1 MATIKDVSVNNY
13 CDAVSNEL
21 AAMKAKINELREDV
35 KRVYGAGNELTLTHE
50 RHLCELEDFIDWKLQ
65 ILMKVCPMDW
75 KGLDKDIET
84 TVSVEPVEKMPEA
97 DFSGGY
103 IGG

>member
-1 MATIKDVSVNNY
+1 MATIKGVKVNDY

-21 AAMKAKINELREDV
+21 AAMKMKINDLREDV
-35 KRVYGAGNELTLTHE
+35 KKVYGADSDLSQTHE
-50 RHLCELEDFIDWKLQ
+50 RHLCELEDFIEWKLQ
-65 ILMKVCPMDW
+65 ILMKVCPLDW

-84 TVSVEPVEKMPEA
+84 TVSVGPAEKLPDI

-103 IGG
+103 VGG